1 MLMSLSNEENTKRA
15 ISCAWNPVSNG
26 DFWQKQSF
34 FLYPGGE
41 NVQQVLE
48 KWSKKNEQAS

>member
-26 DFWQKQSF
+26 DFWQKQF

-48 KWSKKNEQAS
+48 KWSKKKNE